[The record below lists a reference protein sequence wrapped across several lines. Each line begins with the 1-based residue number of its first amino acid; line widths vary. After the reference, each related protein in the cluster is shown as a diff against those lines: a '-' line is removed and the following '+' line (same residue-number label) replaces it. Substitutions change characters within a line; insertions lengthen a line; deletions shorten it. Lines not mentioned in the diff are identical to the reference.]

1 MNIRDSWPAFAL
13 MVFAVASGQIGR
25 LGQKYER
32 GIEIGRKQVIVELTM
47 LPAFGSLGGA
57 AAVEGHWPWW
67 AVIAAGICAGWGG
80 FGTFRL
86 LAAAGRTALQQA
98 IVVKNDT
105 PEP

>member
-47 LPAFGSLGGA
+47 LPSARLVAPRRSKGTGLGG
-57 AAVEGHWPWW
+57 
-67 AVIAAGICAGWGG
+67 
-80 FGTFRL
+80 R
-86 LAAAGRTALQQA
+86 
-98 IVVKNDT
+98 
-105 PEP
+105 

>member
-1 MNIRDSWPAFAL
+1 MSFKDSWPAFCL

-32 GIEIGRKQVIVELTM
+32 GAAIGVRQIVVELTM

-57 AAVEGHWPWW
+57 IAVEYRWPWW
-67 AVIAAGICAGWGG
+67 AVIASGICAGWGG

-86 LAAAGRTALQQA
+86 LASVGRSALQQA
-98 IVVKNDT
+98 MGAKA
-105 PEP
+105 EPPLQ